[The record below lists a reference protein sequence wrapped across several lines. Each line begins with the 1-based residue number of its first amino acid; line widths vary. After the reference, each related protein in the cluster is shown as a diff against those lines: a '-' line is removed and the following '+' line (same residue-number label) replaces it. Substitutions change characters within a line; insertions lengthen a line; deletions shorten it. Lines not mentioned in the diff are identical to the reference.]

1 MSNFNYSRVNEKYN
15 IVLSQNLVDA
25 IRIQARLILI
35 PFFRTI
41 SVTNAENEIGESYP
55 VLTNL
60 AERIINEVYQ
70 KGELGLASHEKA
82 SGIALA
88 FVKKLQDW
96 QKECLAFYF
105 CTDDEKVESIEEEIP
120 HSFKRDIP
128 EENWDNE
135 TGKIIM
141 HSIDEMVSSENQLA
155 YGIISE
161 LVHLQDIF
169 STEDENIWDA
179 SSIAYANENFKNY
192 TNSEIKL
199 IPIPIEDDFVY
210 WDKIIIPDE
219 NEDEDDEDDE
229 EDDEEE
235 VEENDDDYNPFG

>member
-60 AERIINEVYQ
+60 ANRIINEVYQ
-70 KGELGLASHEKA
+70 KGELGLTSHEKA

-88 FVKKLQDW
+88 FVKELQGW

-105 CTDDEKVESIEEEIP
+105 CTDDEKVESIEEEIL
-120 HSFKRDIP
+120 HSFKRDMP

-155 YGIISE
+155 YSIISE

-199 IPIPIEDDFVY
+199 IPIPMEDDFEY

-219 NEDEDDEDDE
+219 NEDEDDEDDD

>member
-15 IVLSQNLVDA
+15 IVLNQNLVDA

-55 VLTNL
+55 VLTSL

-70 KGELGLASHEKA
+70 EGELGHASHEKA

-88 FVKKLQDW
+88 FVKKLQVW

-120 HSFKRDIP
+120 HSFKRDTS
-128 EENWDNE
+128 EENWDKE
-135 TGKIIM
+135 TGKVIIQ
-141 HSIDEMVSSENQLA
+141 SIDEMVSSENQLA
-155 YGIISE
+155 ISIISE

-179 SSIAYANENFKNY
+179 SSIIYANENFKNY

-199 IPIPIEDDFVY
+199 IPIPMEDDFEY

-219 NEDEDDEDDE
+219 NDDEDDDDDDEDDE
-229 EDDEEE
+229 EV